1 MTTTWMGDDLRQR
14 PLGYKDAAYML
25 TVPLFARY
33 LYEVARDQPLRKIPW
48 QTPSGVKPNDN
59 GGPLP
64 GQKPP
69 PLPGQP
75 QGAGTP
81 TLNRQTP
88 KHG

>member
-1 MTTTWMGDDLRQR
+1 LNTAWIGDDLRQR
-14 PLGYKDAAYML
+14 QLGYKDAAYML
-25 TVPLFARY
+25 TVPLIARF
-33 LYEVARDQPLRKIPW
+33 LYETQREMPLKPIPW
-48 QTPSGVKPNDN
+48 ERPPGVKANDN

-75 QGAGTP
+75 EGAGP
-81 TLNRQTP
+81 QQPRQAP